1 MSMLELSGV
10 TVRFGG
16 LVANRELDIEI
27 DQGEIVGLIGPN
39 GAGKTTVFNCITGL
53 VRPVSGTIKFEGYN
67 ITGVAPWRVCRL
79 GIARTFQIVE
89 PFRGLTVHE
98 NVAVG
103 AFQHTGNRWR
113 AFSEADR
120 ILSLVGLS
128 DKKSQEVSTLTIA
141 ELKRL
146 EVARA
151 LATNPKLLLLDE
163 VMAGLT
169 PSEARDAVA
178 MVRRLHESG
187 TTLFVIEH
195 VMDVIMPISHR
206 VVVLDAGQKITEGK
220 PHDVVNDER
229 VIKAYLGEKR
239 RADSREAQGL
249 L

>member
-1 MSMLELSGV
+1 M
-10 TVRFGG
+10 
-16 LVANRELDIEI
+16 
-27 DQGEIVGLIGPN
+27 
-39 GAGKTTVFNCITGL
+39 
-53 VRPVSGTIKFEGYN
+53 
-67 ITGVAPWRVCRL
+67 
-79 GIARTFQIVE
+79 
-89 PFRGLTVHE
+89 
-98 NVAVG
+98 
-103 AFQHTGNRWR
+103 
-113 AFSEADR
+113 
-120 ILSLVGLS
+120 GLS

-229 VIKAYLGEKR
+229 VIKAYLGRR
-239 RADSREAQGL
+239 RADSREAQGPYSGGPRSTTSASVCRKGTSWL
-249 L
+249 W